1 MARIK
6 LSGSDKKYG
15 EIRISIIK
23 MKIVILNPKISF
35 HGKKRMKKDFINIT
49 ICPKRVI
56 IPSLMKK

>member
-1 MARIK
+1 M

-35 HGKKRMKKDFINIT
+35 HEKKDE
-49 ICPKRVI
+49 KRFYQYYN
-56 IPSLMKK
+56 LFQEGY